1 MCGEEESHE
10 AAGGKS
16 WQETVVVLA
25 VEGKGFGGDTVS
37 ICGGHSRHGQEG
49 RLGHHSR
56 APQQQWV
63 MAKDS
68 EHGPQTGKMFRSKLG
83 KLKRGM
89 DQ

>member
-10 AAGGKS
+10 TAGVDS

-25 VEGKGFGGDTVS
+25 VEGKGFGWDTVCV
-37 ICGGHSRHGQEG
+37 CGGHSRLDRER

-56 APQQQWV
+56 TPQQQWV
-63 MAKDS
+63 MVKDS
-68 EHGPQTGKMFRSKLG
+68 EQGPQTGKMFRSKQG
-83 KLKRGM
+83 KFKRGM